1 MFCDFRRGWFGR
13 LGLADKATIEF
24 GMKMTNWLL
33 KIISLKPK
41 TSTSNDV
48 HLCWKKNLL
57 DLRSLQKF
65 HPAKWVS
72 EWSTLWDKYLAAPPG
87 INSRHN
93 ATFRNSLSHSDVHN
107 LVGEKS
113 PKLWMKKRCGN
124 RMTSSRWLVLLCLLK
139 DLTAEASMSSGR
151 SEEEASIS
159 FPCPQKVLY
168 LPGWEILTN
177 RRHIVPTYKT

>member
-33 KIISLKPK
+33 WIISLKPK

-48 HLCWKKNLL
+48 HLSWTKNLL

-65 HPAKWVS
+65 HLAKWVS

-93 ATFRNSLSHSDVHN
+93 ATFRNSLSHMYTIFLGKSCQN
-107 LVGEKS
+107 CGWSKGVGIGWCRHGGSFVYWKI
-113 PKLWMKKRCGN
+113 W
-124 RMTSSRWLVLLCLLK
+124 LLK
-139 DLTAEASMSSGR
+139 PLWAQGGQRRKPVSTFLVHKRFST
-151 SEEEASIS
+151 
-159 FPCPQKVLY
+159 FQ
-168 LPGWEILTN
+168 GWEILTN
-177 RRHIVPTYKT
+177 RRHIAPTYKT